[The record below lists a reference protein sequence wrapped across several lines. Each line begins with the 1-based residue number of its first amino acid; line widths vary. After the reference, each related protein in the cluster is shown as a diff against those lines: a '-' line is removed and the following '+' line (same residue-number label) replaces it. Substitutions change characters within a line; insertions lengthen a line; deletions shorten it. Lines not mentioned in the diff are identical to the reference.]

1 MTEPIFKQVRN
12 LASDLFRVPAQ
23 EIRESSS
30 PQNVETWDS
39 TQHLNL
45 VLALEE
51 KFQLELLPE
60 EIDEMKS
67 IGDVVRIVENKL
79 QAANR

>member
-1 MTEPIFKQVRN
+1 MTEPIFEQVRN
-12 LASDLFRVPAQ
+12 LVSDLFGIPAR

-30 PQNVETWDS
+30 PQSIDAWDS

-45 VLALEE
+45 VLALEG

-60 EIDEMKS
+60 EIDGMKS
-67 IGDVVRIVENKL
+67 VGDVVRIVETKL

>member
-1 MTEPIFKQVRN
+1 MTESIFEEIRN
-12 LASDLFRVPAQ
+12 LASDIFGIPAQ
-23 EIRESSS
+23 QIHESSS

-39 TQHLNL
+39 TKHLNL

-67 IGDVVRIVENKL
+67 IRDVVRIVESKL
-79 QAANR
+79 QAATS